1 MTAIKVTPPK
11 YDSGIRLHF
20 FHLTLLSAI
29 CPASFGVTECTL
41 QRPWEKIT
49 RKTEAAV
56 LSGSGGR
63 IRSSDVREW
72 NNTIV
77 CANERGNSAGSNCRF
92 VGRLGGGEAGWGV
105 VPHS

>member
-1 MTAIKVTPPK
+1 
-11 YDSGIRLHF
+11 
-20 FHLTLLSAI
+20 
-29 CPASFGVTECTL
+29 VTECTL

-77 CANERGNSAGSNCRF
+77 CANERGSSAGSNCRF
-92 VGRLGGGEAGWGV
+92 VGRLEEERLGGGLFPTVSFATSLMKKIDGDGKGLLAITLVEMFY
-105 VPHS
+105 